1 MHARRVTLASLAA
14 VAIFAGA
21 LGGSAVAVH
30 ESHHGPFLGTTSQG
44 ERMFMRVISHSR
56 VGIRIRWR
64 APCESGS
71 VREVTRFRRV
81 AVGPRG
87 RFSALKRGIAV
98 RGKIGWD
105 PEGNPAFP
113 EPFSFANNEAK
124 GRLRVAAERPER
136 GRCRLR
142 GATWEASR

>member
-21 LGGSAVAVH
+21 LGGSAAAVH

-64 APCESGS
+64 ARCESGS
-71 VREVTRFRRV
+71 IREVTRFRNV
-81 AVGPRG
+81 AVGPHG
-87 RFSALKRGIAV
+87 RFSALRRGVAV

-142 GATWEASR
+142 GATWEARR